1 MMLGSRTIVAITAL
15 ALAAEG
21 APAPKGGMGMGMG
34 MGRGKGKDNGGYKG
48 KGGKQPA
55 RRPVPPGAAAT
66 TASPAEAEA
75 PVQTASVIAAI
86 AGHDGAPG
94 VVSCSPSD
102 VVLSDYPQ
110 WQHEEG
116 YWLGDYS
123 LYGSDGNPSTSASWN
138 YPYDH
143 YKGFIT
149 GNVQGNRYRQRNVFM
164 YPPAN
169 AASTPGCTG
178 ADTDVVGDGTCG
190 TNGNTKVFE
199 ADQEATTCSLNPEL
213 GGDVQGPYGTM
224 SYTYTQLVGK
234 DNALLYQVFLT
245 KGALNLYEGMVMGNP
260 YGRCTGSGFAW
271 DCGYTEDRLMQSQ
284 LTTLTQLPDKSWRR
298 TRTAQGFDVFGLVG
312 APTYASYYRE
322 RKVSKDV
329 FYAEFDRATVEYNI
343 RVADLCAWKSSE
355 TGGTA
360 ESGYTPGREACSA
373 HLEKS
378 FELAPAEADAG
389 SDANAEADAGS
400 SD

>member
-1 MMLGSRTIVAITAL
+1 MRATSSIIIVAAVFANVHGKPVTR
-15 ALAAEG
+15 
-21 APAPKGGMGMGMG
+21 KGMGMGMG
-34 MGRGKGKDNGGYKG
+34 KG
-48 KGGKQPA
+48 KGMGKGNA
-55 RRPVPPGAAAT
+55 AAAT
-66 TASPAEAEA
+66 TTAATEATATTTAILDAIASHASTPGKVACEPAE
-75 PVQTASVIAAI
+75 
-86 AGHDGAPG
+86 
-94 VVSCSPSD
+94 
-102 VVLSDYPQ
+102 VVLSDHPQ

-123 LYGSDGNPSTSASWN
+123 LYGSDGNPSTSNTWN

-143 YKGFIT
+143 YRGFIT

-169 AASTPGCTG
+169 AASDCTG
-178 ADTDVVGDGTCG
+178 TGTDVVGAGACG

-213 GGDVQGPYGTM
+213 GGDIEGPYGTM

-245 KGALNLYEGMVMGNP
+245 KAALNLYEGMVMGNP
-260 YGRCTGSGFAW
+260 YGRCTGAGYAW

-284 LTTLTQLPDKSWRR
+284 LTTLTQLPDKTWRR
-298 TRTAQGFDVFGLVG
+298 TRTAQGFDAFGNVG

-322 RKVSKDV
+322 RKVGREE
-329 FYAEFDRATVEYNI
+329 FYAELDRAVTDYSI
-343 RVADLCAWKSSE
+343 LGADLCAWKTGE

-360 ESGYTPGREACSA
+360 PSGYTPGRNACVA
-373 HLEKS
+373 HLEAS
-378 FELAPAEADAG
+378 FSLAAAASAP
-389 SDANAEADAGS
+389 
-400 SD
+400 